1 MKFFITM
8 RQINLEKKSEPFA
21 ERSHQEAIIEQ
32 LSLQNR
38 KTCLRVRKDIQQR
51 KVARRNTKNGG
62 LKSAF
67 KASKEAVYTSILQ
80 WLLSNETYPDFTPYF
95 LSFHAKSNSQ
105 KQRPKKSSSILKKK
119 KNSKRHIYFFFP
131 FKIFYSQKFVII
143 IITSTRLAS
152 FKYNFLTKNAQD
164 TWFLLI

>member
-119 KNSKRHIYFFFP
+119 KIAKGISISSSHLKSFIARNSLLSLSHQLDQLHSST
-131 FKIFYSQKFVII
+131 IF
-143 IITSTRLAS
+143 
-152 FKYNFLTKNAQD
+152 
-164 TWFLLI
+164 